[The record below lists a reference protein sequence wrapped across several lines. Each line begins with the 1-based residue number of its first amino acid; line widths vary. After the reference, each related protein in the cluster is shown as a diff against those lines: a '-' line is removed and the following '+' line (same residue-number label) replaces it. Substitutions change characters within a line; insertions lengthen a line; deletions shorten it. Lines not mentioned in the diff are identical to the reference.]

1 MYISGPKNGTVWRS
15 HFGTVIVT
23 TLLFSFPTTLADPFL
38 GPPGGPIFGPSL
50 TPILQAVAFFRWM
63 NAAVADAPSGRQPLL
78 INMDET
84 SLAYHFC
91 GLRGT
96 VLKLQIDSREQPSDA
111 ASLSEIRGH
120 VSYLASV
127 ASDPE
132 VQALLPQVLL
142 GNEHRFTKTLLRSVE
157 KICPPQVHLWRQKSA
172 WNSHATMRR
181 YICLLAKTLGSLVH
195 ERYVILIV
203 DTAKAHIHQSIY
215 KLARQRGLR
224 LVFVPARMTRWLQP
238 CDTHVFGPFKT
249 ALMENWKRSKSEATE
264 GVVDAQR
271 WLQVIFKTIDQ
282 VLPGD
287 WSKAFHRDGILNQQ
301 ADLSDKIRASLG
313 WKFVPVVPTTP
324 PTLEEA
330 KIIFPN
336 RMRLNF
342 MSYIHWGP
350 PEKPLPAAPDASSS
364 CGPAPKRRKFP
375 PTFRGR
381 PVLTLD

>member
-1 MYISGPKNGTVWRS
+1 
-15 HFGTVIVT
+15 
-23 TLLFSFPTTLADPFL
+23 
-38 GPPGGPIFGPSL
+38 
-50 TPILQAVAFFRWM
+50 M
-63 NAAVADAPSGRQPLL
+63 NAAVADAPSDRQPLL

-181 YICLLAKTLGSLVH
+181 YICLLAKTLGSLAH

-330 KIIFPN
+330 KII
-336 RMRLNF
+336 L
-342 MSYIHWGP
+342 S
-350 PEKPLPAAPDASSS
+350 DASELHVLHSL
-364 CGPAPKRRKFP
+364 GPA
-375 PTFRGR
+375 
-381 PVLTLD
+381 

>member
-1 MYISGPKNGTVWRS
+1 M
-15 HFGTVIVT
+15 
-23 TLLFSFPTTLADPFL
+23 
-38 GPPGGPIFGPSL
+38 
-50 TPILQAVAFFRWM
+50 
-63 NAAVADAPSGRQPLL
+63 ADAPSGRQPLL

-96 VLKLQIDSREQPSDA
+96 VLKLQIDSHQEASDA

-120 VSYLASV
+120 VSFLASI
-127 ASDPE
+127 ANDPE

-157 KICPPQVHLWRQKSA
+157 KSCPPQVHLWRQKSA
-172 WNSHATMRR
+172 WNSHSTMRR

-249 ALMENWKRSKSEATE
+249 ALMDNWRRSKSEATQ
-264 GVVDAQR
+264 GVIDAQR

-282 VLPGD
+282 VLPVD
-287 WSKAFHRDGILNQQ
+287 WSKAFLRDGILNQQ
-301 ADLSDKIRASLG
+301 ADLSDKIRVSLG
-313 WKFVPVVPTTP
+313 WKLAPLVPTTP

-350 PEKPLPAAPDASSS
+350 TEKPSPAAPDASSS
-364 CGPAPKRRKFP
+364 GGPAPAAKALSNISRQ
-375 PTFRGR
+375 TSTHVG
-381 PVLTLD
+381 LSN

>member
-1 MYISGPKNGTVWRS
+1 
-15 HFGTVIVT
+15 
-23 TLLFSFPTTLADPFL
+23 
-38 GPPGGPIFGPSL
+38 
-50 TPILQAVAFFRWM
+50 M

-181 YICLLAKTLGSLVH
+181 YICLLAISYPREGSFCQTLIRNVYFS
-195 ERYVILIV
+195 
-203 DTAKAHIHQSIY
+203 
-215 KLARQRGLR
+215 
-224 LVFVPARMTRWLQP
+224 
-238 CDTHVFGPFKT
+238 
-249 ALMENWKRSKSEATE
+249 KRSK
-264 GVVDAQR
+264 
-271 WLQVIFKTIDQ
+271 
-282 VLPGD
+282 
-287 WSKAFHRDGILNQQ
+287 
-301 ADLSDKIRASLG
+301 
-313 WKFVPVVPTTP
+313 
-324 PTLEEA
+324 
-330 KIIFPN
+330 
-336 RMRLNF
+336 
-342 MSYIHWGP
+342 
-350 PEKPLPAAPDASSS
+350 
-364 CGPAPKRRKFP
+364 
-375 PTFRGR
+375 
-381 PVLTLD
+381 